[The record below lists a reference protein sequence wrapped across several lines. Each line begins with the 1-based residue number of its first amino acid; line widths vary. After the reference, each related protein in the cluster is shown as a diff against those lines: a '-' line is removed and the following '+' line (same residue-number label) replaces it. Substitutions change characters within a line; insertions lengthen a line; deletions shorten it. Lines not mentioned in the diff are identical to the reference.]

1 MARVAVRSP
10 LAARRVWDD
19 PSMGAPMF
27 AFRFEPG
34 DRAAV
39 QAVAQATSAGIDV
52 DTELGHPWSLFWVAR
67 SGPGEP
73 VVAFLVAWAVADELH
88 LIHIATEP
96 SSRRRGAAR
105 ALMTALLEHAG
116 DHRARLVL
124 LEVRRSN
131 RAAIR
136 LYRNFGFTAMG
147 VRRGYYSDGEDAI
160 EMMLTLD
167 PTTGHVTPGRDEV
180 QLAEA

>member
-1 MARVAVRSP
+1 M
-10 LAARRVWDD
+10 LASRLI
-19 PSMGAPMF
+19 
-27 AFRFEPG
+27 PG

-39 QAVAQATSAGIDV
+39 EAVARVTHASIDV
-52 DTELGHPWSLFWVAR
+52 DTELGHPWALFWVAR
-67 SGPGEP
+67 AVPEDA
-73 VVAFLVAWAVADELH
+73 VVAFLLAWAVADELH

-96 SSRRRGAAR
+96 AARRRGAAR
-105 ALMTALLEHAG
+105 AMMTALLAHAASN
-116 DHRARLVL
+116 RTRLVL

-136 LYRNFGFTAMG
+136 LYRGFGFTAMG
-147 VRRGYYSDGEDAI
+147 VRRTYYTDGEDAI

-167 PTTGHVTPGRDEV
+167 PTTGNVRPGRDEV